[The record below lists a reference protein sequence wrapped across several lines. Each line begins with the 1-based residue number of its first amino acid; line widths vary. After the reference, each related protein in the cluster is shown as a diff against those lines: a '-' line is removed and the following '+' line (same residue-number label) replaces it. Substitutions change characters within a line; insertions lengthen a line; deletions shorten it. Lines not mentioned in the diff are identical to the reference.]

1 MPNTNTNT
9 KLSYEDTKLIVSSLL
24 SKFKDRRPTSMVPR
38 KGKYSGNAV
47 PTVKPPYNTSDL
59 DRFEDCFR
67 SDGVAQR
74 GIIKKAYLIMG
85 KHGKIVMD
93 TTEEFDDEEQR
104 KEALVK
110 VQNNK
115 AYQDAR
121 KQMQKLHIKP
131 QINFHNN
138 MMAAVI
144 QAKTYS
150 RSAIEIIN
158 ESGPPSPLGTGS
170 GGTYSNVALSEPS
183 PRRTPEGIELE
194 EPATSIS
201 LAPTTSLP
209 TALHLC
215 NSKRLGRVEI
225 ELDPNT
231 WRFKGVHYLDINKS
245 PDGIDD
251 LFLAEDIIYLAN
263 KDYHIS
269 PGGLYYGLSDLETVI
284 DGSEAK
290 RIAKQEDIKEIMKSC
305 WAPFLVIKFLNPNIS
320 TQQMQEVI
328 EAMQP
333 GLPFGTK
340 QDIETKVEQLSAE
353 IGQIPNVIDFLNQE
367 TIRDMGLP
375 SFILGY
381 EQIANYANSQQILL
395 ALKEIELDAERTW
408 LGDIID
414 KQWLNRYFY
423 QILGFSEGDE
433 PEVKLK
439 YEFSDISFETTL
451 DKVNAALPLFD
462 RKLYSGEKVLKI
474 ADAEDEIDEYKI
486 RAEEQKKMQEERFGM
501 ELNRMRVEE
510 EAIKNKV
517 ATTWQKRQAQLKQDE
532 LHQAMKKKL
541 EEI

>member
-1 MPNTNTNT
+1 MPE
-9 KLSYEDTKLIVSSLL
+9 KLSYEDTKLIVTSLL
-24 SKFKDRRPTSMVPR
+24 TKFKDRKPTSMVPR
-38 KGKYSGNAV
+38 KGRYAANAV
-47 PTVKPPYNTSDL
+47 PTIKPPYNTSDL

-93 TTEEFDDEEQR
+93 TTEEFDDEEER
-104 KEALVK
+104 KEALLK

-115 AYQDAR
+115 QYQDAR
-121 KQMQKLHIKP
+121 RQMQKLHVKP

-138 MMAAVI
+138 IMSAVI
-144 QAKTYS
+144 QAKTYG
-150 RSAIEIIN
+150 RAALEIIN
-158 ESGPPSPLGTGS
+158 EPGPPSLIGPGA
-170 GGTYSNVALSEPS
+170 YSNVALSAPTV
-183 PRRTPEGIELE
+183 PAPAKTPEGIELE
-194 EPATSIS
+194 TVPLEPTAQ
-201 LAPTTSLP
+201 LP

-215 NSKRLGRVEI
+215 NSKRLGRIEVE
-225 ELDPNT
+225 LVPNT

-245 PDGIDD
+245 PDGVND
-251 LFLAEDIIYLAN
+251 LFLAEDIIYIAN

-305 WAPFLVIKFLNPNIS
+305 WAPFLVVKFLNPNIS

-328 EAMQP
+328 DSMLP

-408 LGDIID
+408 LADIID

-423 QILGFSEGDE
+423 QILGYSEGDE

-439 YEFSDISFETTL
+439 YEFTDISFETTL

-486 RAEEQKKMQEERFGM
+486 RAEEQKKIQEERFGM
-501 ELNRMRVEE
+501 ELNRMKVEE

-517 ATTWQKRQAQLKQDE
+517 ATTWQKRQAQLKSDE
-532 LHQAMKKKL
+532 LHEAMKKKL
-541 EEI
+541 DEI